1 MTARELRVYN
11 LLKNIPRGKVTTY
24 GIIAEKLG
32 LNPRDVGRILSKN
45 EHPLEYPCYKV
56 VRSDG
61 RLRGYTINGKNDKST
76 LKVKAN
82 KLLSD
87 GIKLNGGKVNKKF
100 FYKFNR

>member
-1 MTARELRVYN
+1 MTDKGLRVYN
-11 LLKNIPRGKVTTY
+11 LLKKIPLGKVTTY

-32 LNPRDVGRILSKN
+32 LNPRDVGKILGKN

-61 RLRGYTINGKNDKST
+61 RLGGYTINGRNDKST
-76 LKVKAN
+76 LIVKVN

-87 GIKLNGGKVNKKF
+87 GIKLNGEKVNKKF
-100 FYKFNR
+100 FYRFDK